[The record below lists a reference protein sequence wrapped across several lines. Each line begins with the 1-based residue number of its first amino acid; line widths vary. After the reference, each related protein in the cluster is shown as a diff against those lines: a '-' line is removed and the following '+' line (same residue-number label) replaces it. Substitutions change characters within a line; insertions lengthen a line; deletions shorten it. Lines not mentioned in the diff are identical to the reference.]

1 MATSKRKLEFEATEG
16 RPEKKIC
23 KKEDPLGEAV
33 LPSAIDE
40 PSQKVS
46 VCAMVASLSPMR
58 NKRFTG
64 ELVDED
70 KAIRFVGF
78 DKANQ
83 SKLEALA
90 NQNMPVKLTNCDIQ
104 FNTYSKSLEVV
115 IKGYTKVETSPV
127 KFNIKDPD
135 SITATN
141 ITISQLPNMK
151 EHSKVNVKVKVI
163 EIKDVQVVGGGK
175 SKQEVVVAD
184 STENATLTLWEKDID
199 TLTLKKSYS
208 LKKMYVRI
216 FNNTHYMSLP
226 PHGATVTEIDDIG
239 DVKDVPCDNLE
250 QTITDGSIIAVK
262 DLQEFRTCLA
272 CKGKVLPQEKCATIG
287 TCQNCNMV
295 QKISKCG
302 INRMAKFMIEHGA
315 TEIITLVAYGELLF
329 TIADATNLSTE
340 AFLNAPNFN
349 LTYND
354 YHVIT
359 SVSRN

>member
-1 MATSKRKLEFEATEG
+1 MATPKRKLDFEATEG
-16 RPEKKIC
+16 KPQKKIC
-23 KKEDPLGEAV
+23 KKEDPLGEAL
-33 LPSAIDE
+33 LPRAIEE
-40 PSQKVS
+40 PAQKVS
-46 VCAMVASLSPMR
+46 VCAMIASLSPMQ

-64 ELVDED
+64 ELVDEE

-83 SKLEALA
+83 SKLEALT

-115 IKGYTKVETSPV
+115 VKGYTKVETSPV
-127 KFNIKDPD
+127 KFNIEDPD

-141 ITISQLPNMK
+141 ITLSQLPDMK
-151 EHSKVNVKVKVI
+151 EYSKVNVKVKVI
-163 EIKDVQVVGGGK
+163 EIRDVQVVGGGK
-175 SKQEVVVAD
+175 RKQEVVVAD
-184 STENATLTLWEKDID
+184 STENATLTIWENIN
-199 TLTLKKSYS
+199 TLTLNKSYS

-239 DVKDVPCDNLE
+239 DVNVIPCDNPE

-262 DLQEFRTCLA
+262 DLQDFRTCLA
-272 CKGKVLPQEKCATIG
+272 CKGKVLLQEECAAIG

-295 QKISKCG
+295 QKVSKCG

-315 TEIITLVAYGELLF
+315 TEIITLVAYGEVLF
-329 TIADATNLSTE
+329 TIANATNLSTE

-359 SVSRN
+359 SVTRN